1 MNGNDFLARIKLVL
15 DGKDQAIAGLKEVD
29 DAMKPTVGKQVDFPW
44 LKRLEKQLPII
55 RTSVQDFSNELK
67 GFTVAGSQL
76 NKVWSEGNIVGS
88 KSIQTYKNSA
98 GAIKQVTTDFDK
110 GGKVI
115 GQSLKEIDKNASQ
128 GASAM
133 NQLGLA
139 MRRALLVAPVWLAL
153 RAAMMAVLQLV
164 KDQVKFLIDLENA
177 MTRIKIVGKG
187 TEEEFDN
194 LKDSLIALS
203 IAYGTSA
210 TDALEAAKIFSQQ
223 GKTVT
228 ETLKL
233 TQVAMI
239 GAQVLGED
247 VKTTVDNMTAAMN
260 AFNISADEST
270 TIVDKWINVEKN
282 FAVTSKDL
290 AEATKVAG
298 ATANQMG
305 VSISEFLGDVTAIIE
320 VTRKS
325 GSEAARGLSF
335 VYARL
340 YTTAQK
346 TIQQI
351 SKIKFYL
358 DEQKKATNELT
369 GVLRPASD
377 ILGELAGK
385 WETLTKEEKLQIAT
399 SLGSKRQMVTVNAL
413 LQNYNRSIDARIK
426 ALTSAGEA
434 EKAFNLIQ
442 DTTAFKLKQ
451 VTSGWNSLT
460 NAIGDISAFKGALDI
475 MKNFLTTLT
484 YLVDAEK
491 GYRILISEETTK
503 QILAAEAEGSRIA
516 NLKEVIALRDK
527 LLGQPLSDITTKRIE
542 LLNDAIKEIS
552 TTHPNIQIALATGGS
567 GQLDEAIKTAQ
578 DEALK
583 KTIVARVNLQ
593 FLPQIAAA
601 QEEAE
606 SFVSNVT
613 GSREVLQQKILR
625 LQNKQTEEIEK
636 QYKAAL
642 VQKEIEDGKL
652 SDLEE
657 EEEILAELTDKEKE
671 GLKIAQAISLFNI
684 QNKDSKEKQL
694 LNEIEVVRN
703 SQFQYDIHQK
713 TVKLEELQNELIEAR
728 MKDKERE
735 KNFAYDLYTQTLK
748 LQGATESYIN
758 AQEAALTKQ
767 MFGEDALTN
776 NLKLRLAAEER
787 ITKEKLNQV
796 EIGNDTLTL
805 FKVAQKEGVDVAR
818 QLGSF
823 LTGQIDLSRLSEMP
837 RVFEAFKKY
846 FSSRFEELQAA
857 SFFGI
862 PFRGQGGLGGPRR
875 FGQPGSNVPIPEFEG
890 RKASQPSIGPTTISG
905 LTINVDANVEGQTK
919 EQRAINL
926 QKQIA
931 EAIESDPEVKK
942 AIFDKIEEF

>member
-1 MNGNDFLARIKLVL
+1 M
-15 DGKDQAIAGLKEVD
+15 GKDQAVAGLQQVQKTAEN
-29 DAMKPTVGKQVDFPW
+29 MGKGQVTFPW
-44 LKRLEKQLPII
+44 LKDILPQAGKVSGAVAKIGEEAKKGVGPMGDLEK
-55 RTSVQDFSNELK
+55 
-67 GFTVAGSQL
+67 
-76 NKVWSEGNIVGS
+76 
-88 KSIQTYKNSA
+88 
-98 GAIKQVTTDFDK
+98 
-110 GGKVI
+110 
-115 GQSLKEIDKNASQ
+115 
-128 GASAM
+128 
-133 NQLGLA
+133 A
-139 MRRALLVAPVWLAL
+139 MRRAVIVAPVWLAL
-153 RAAMMAVLQLV
+153 RAAMMGVLQLV

-187 TEEEFDN
+187 TTEEFAN

-210 TDALEAAKIFSQQ
+210 TDSLEAAKTFSQQ
-223 GKTVT
+223 GRTVI

-239 GAQVLGED
+239 GAQVLGEN

-346 TIQQI
+346 TISQI

-377 ILGELAGK
+377 ILGELAVK

-442 DTTAFKLKQ
+442 DTTSFKLKQ
-451 VTSGWNSLT
+451 VTSSWNSLT
-460 NAIGDISAFKGALDI
+460 NALGDTSIFKDALDV
-475 MKNFLTTLT
+475 MKNFLTNLT
-484 YLVDAEK
+484 YLIDAEK
-491 GYRILISEETTK
+491 GYRAAISGTITQ
-503 QILAAEAEGSRIA
+503 QILAAEAEGSRVA

-527 LLGQPLSDITTKRIE
+527 LLGQPPSDVTTKRIE
-542 LLNDAIKEIS
+542 LLNEAIKEIS
-552 TTHPNIQIALATGGS
+552 TTQPNIQIALASGDT
-567 GQLDEAIKTAQ
+567 GQLDKAIKAAQ
-578 DEALK
+578 DDVLK
-583 KTIVARVNLQ
+583 SVVTLRVRLQ
-593 FLPQIAAA
+593 FLPQIREA
-601 QEEAE
+601 EKEAE
-606 SFVSNVT
+606 SLISNVT
-613 GSREVLQQKILR
+613 GSREVFQQKILR

-642 VQKEIEDGKL
+642 VQREIEAGKL
-652 SDLEE
+652 SDLED

-671 GLKIAQAISLFNI
+671 GLKIAQQISLFNI

-694 LNEIEVVRN
+694 LNEIESVRN

-713 TVKLEELQNELIEAR
+713 SLKLEELQNELIEAR

-805 FKVAQKEGVDVAR
+805 FKVAQKEGIGIATELGKFLAPGGTTFD
-818 QLGSF
+818 QLK
-823 LTGQIDLSRLSEMP
+823 EMP

-846 FSSRFEELQAA
+846 FSTRFEELQAA

-862 PFRGQGGLGGPRR
+862 PFRGQGGLGGQRR
-875 FGQPGSNVPIPEFEG
+875 LGSQGFSVPIPEFEG
-890 RKASQPSIGPTTISG
+890 RNATRPSIGPTTISG
-905 LTINVDANVEGQTK
+905 LTINVDASVEGQTK

-942 AIFDKIEEF
+942 AIFDKIEEY